1 MVPWLFGWVGGLSEQ
16 EVFWCADNEE
26 TGRVF
31 VYFLIKCWWTNEGVA
46 LRGSEGKLWREIGV
60 YQPFSLVSFGKN
72 AYDMAGLCKPASPPP
87 PPGAPPPL
95 TPLDNFECLKLMS
108 ALFGRWGEGRPH
120 GFLNKRSKCMRDK
133 ANFHTLNNLFLLFYC
148 AWPNSSKFNFWT
160 PLKRYLGNWW
170 WGGGVGEGFCWEEHS
185 YFWGSKILPAIRV
198 EEHQKNKGSIAYSY
212 E

>member
-1 MVPWLFGWVGGLSEQ
+1 
-16 EVFWCADNEE
+16 
-26 TGRVF
+26 
-31 VYFLIKCWWTNEGVA
+31 
-46 LRGSEGKLWREIGV
+46 
-60 YQPFSLVSFGKN
+60 
-72 AYDMAGLCKPASPPP
+72 
-87 PPGAPPPL
+87 
-95 TPLDNFECLKLMS
+95 
-108 ALFGRWGEGRPH
+108 
-120 GFLNKRSKCMRDK
+120 MRDK

-198 EEHQKNKGSIAYSY
+198 EERQKNKGSIAYSY